1 MTGGEV
7 TKKGGFFPFAGPF
20 LQVPTGRLGVGQ
32 NEIFPGLAWQ
42 NRHEAG
48 PHQIAYSQ
56 TGKLRL
62 SIFAS
67 IFYLF
72 SIFSQRWEDH
82 WATFE

>member
-1 MTGGEV
+1 MTGGDV
-7 TKKGGFFPFAGPF
+7 TKKMFFPFAGPF

-32 NEIFPGLAWQ
+32 NEIVPGLAWQ

-62 SIFAS
+62 S
-67 IFYLF
+67 LF
-72 SIFSQRWEDH
+72 DPCILNILPELGRPLGNF
-82 WATFE
+82 